1 MSELKRIIFLL
12 FLGLAVAVAYAC
24 PDSDD
29 GPAEE
34 VGEKMDDVS
43 EDVGDKMEDVGD
55 KAEDAVD
62 SADN

>member
-1 MSELKRIIFLL
+1 MSVLKKIIFLL
-12 FLGLAVAVAYAC
+12 FLGLAIAGAYAC
-24 PDSDD
+24 PDSND

-34 VGEKMDDVS
+34 AGEKMDDVT
-43 EDVGDKMEDVGD
+43 EDVGDKMEDIGD